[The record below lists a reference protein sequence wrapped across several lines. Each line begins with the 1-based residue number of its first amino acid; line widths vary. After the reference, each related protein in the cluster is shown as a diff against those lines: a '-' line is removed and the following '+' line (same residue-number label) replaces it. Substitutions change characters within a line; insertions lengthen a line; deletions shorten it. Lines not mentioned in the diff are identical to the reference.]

1 MRSYTLKTITGI
13 SIVIPALN
21 EQDAIVQTVQDC
33 ANILKTWKDVPYEI
47 IVIDDGSKDNTASLA
62 LEAGAK
68 VIRHPAN
75 AGYGRSLK
83 DGIQNASYDTIVMTD
98 ADGTYPVHDIPKLL
112 EKYEEGFD
120 MVVGARKGKNYRQ
133 SAYKSVLRKL
143 LKKVVEWST
152 EKEIE
157 DINSGFRIF
166 SREKALTFEAHLCET
181 FSFTTSITLA
191 YMMNNLFV
199 AYIPTDYYARIG
211 SSHVRLFKDSLRTIT
226 YILKQILYFNP
237 LKIFFLFS
245 TFWFLFG
252 LMCFLFTAITDLKV
266 GYYIGII
273 STFGSFLMLGLGLIA
288 EQIRQL
294 IVSVDKKNTP

>member
-1 MRSYTLKTITGI
+1 MKNIDGI
-13 SIVIPALN
+13 SVVIPAYN
-21 EQDAIVQTVQDC
+21 EEDGIVKTIEDCQTV
-33 ANILKTWKDVPYEI
+33 LKTWRDIPYEI
-47 IVIDDGSKDNTASLA
+47 IVVDDASKDRTVVLA
-62 LEAGAK
+62 EEVGARIIK
-68 VIRHPAN
+68 HPAN

-83 DGIQNASYDTIVMTD
+83 DGIYNAKYDTIVITD
-98 ADGTYPVHDIPKLL
+98 ADSTYPVQDIPKLL
-112 EKYEEGFD
+112 EKYEKGFD

-133 SAYKSVLRKL
+133 STYKFLLRKF
-143 LKKVVEWST
+143 LKKIVEWST

-157 DINSGFRIF
+157 DINSGFRVF
-166 SREKALTFEAHLCET
+166 SREKSLQFDAHLCET

-199 AYIPTDYYARIG
+199 AYVPTDYYARVG

-245 TFWFLFG
+245 SIWLLFAFF
-252 LMCFLFTAITDLKV
+252 CFMFTAITDIKI
-266 GYYIGII
+266 GYYIGIM
-273 STFGSFLMLGLGLIA
+273 STFGSFLMLGIGLVA

-294 IVSVDKKNTP
+294 IVSVNKNSHK